1 MAGNSNSGRKALPAT
16 IHLLRGNP
24 SKKSEAELA
33 SAAKINNPANTAL
46 SVEIPPCPAFLSKDA
61 KIEWKRIAKDLVVLG
76 MVSALDRAEL
86 AVYCQAW
93 ADWKQAR
100 ERIDGLGEIGM
111 IDETPNGFKQV
122 GVWMQIANRAEERMS
137 KAGSAFGFS
146 PSARS
151 KLGQPASPQGELFP
165 NEQAKAAAKYF

>member
-1 MAGNSNSGRKALPAT
+1 MAGNRNSGRRALPAT
-16 IHLLRGNP
+16 VHLLRGNQ
-24 SKKSEAELA
+24 SKKSAKELA
-33 SAAKINNPANTAL
+33 VATSTKPGDLA
-46 SVEIPPCPAFLSKDA
+46 VEIPPCPAFLSKDA
-61 KIEWKRIAKDLVVLG
+61 KTEWKRIAKDLVVLG
-76 MVSALDRAEL
+76 MVSVLDRAEL
-86 AVYCQAW
+86 SVYCQAW

-100 ERIDGLGEIGM
+100 EHLEALGKVGM

-122 GVWMQIANRAEERMS
+122 SVWMQIANRAEERMS

-146 PSARS
+146 PSARA